1 MNPRRYSQPG
11 IKVILSQ
18 LSRQLEHWVVVA
30 ILSVGSPKERE
41 KLCEDLGSLLSSLS
55 LKCNRISKVLLGRKP
70 YPHTTG
76 KTFPRSG
83 TDTSPIAT
91 LPSNKPKQSASKSL

>member
-1 MNPRRYSQPG
+1 MNPRRYSQP
-11 IKVILSQ
+11 VITGTLSQ

-30 ILSVGSPKERE
+30 ILSAGSPKERE
-41 KLCEDLGSLLSSLS
+41 KLCEDLVSLLSSLS

-76 KTFPRSG
+76 KIFRRSG
-83 TDTSPIAT
+83 TVTGPTSTSA
-91 LPSNKPKQSASKSL
+91 SSKPKQSASKS